1 MSASENLLQ
10 LVKKS
15 LLIPEAETF
24 ADLEIS
30 ALIDSALALV
40 KSTGVG
46 DAEIES
52 KEVTTIVIIYV
63 KTFFGFQNDG
73 SVKELPQAFYFL
85 LKQVSLTKGS

>member
-1 MSASENLLQ
+1 MSASANLLP

-24 ADLEIS
+24 ADLEII

-46 DAEIES
+46 DASLES
-52 KEVTTIVIIYV
+52 KEVSSLVVIYA
-63 KTFFGFQNDG
+63 KTFFGFHNDG

-85 LKQVSLTKGS
+85 LKQLALSKGS